1 MEAPVF
7 ARKTPQDGSGG
18 IDSCS
23 SSSSRKRKLR
33 ALLKTIPTSSSSVD
47 GSSNKSSS
55 TTVGGRQPTT
65 TATSS
70 NSSSDNPNNNKGDS
84 QKSRSVNT
92 ERKPLNRTANL
103 SSYGSCSGSFKRDSI
118 DNSGIDDDDET
129 KALDRKRRLRME
141 KAAQNAAEEL
151 KLDAVRGVTDW
162 SRLGFVKDRKKKG
175 GKNDVVYIPAVV
187 ADETSLEVQ
196 KLAKLQR
203 QKTSLRNICVQYLGV
218 GYKYANDYEYIASH
232 QWETLSSDGN
242 GTNEEDERRLMTHL
256 NRISSHVNF
265 LDSPLDLKTEEFV
278 VRECWKRVKTEQDGH
293 SQKLPPVSGH
303 CGNGSNLATHVSQD
317 SQGEEDSLNRG
328 DTEPTKDSSKSE
340 GASPGPPSEHR
351 YSESGDESDD
361 DDDDDDDDEDDDGD
375 ITASCKS
382 GVSQRRLK
390 QICVGDVI
398 EFTAPNAV
406 AGDERFRIE
415 AKVEGVRSKGP
426 RKGLLMAGTWPPC
439 LTDLSHPV
447 RLLKVRWKCKLV
459 DVSSDSSPMP
469 ISSHSLRGGGVQ
481 DESKVM
487 QSTIDLQRRMVEEM
501 KKEMSA
507 TADQWWEDNADAE
520 EEEPGSNE
528 SLSSAESKFGCQQRQ
543 TKKNTSDSAVNSSPA
558 RKCPRPST
566 GSLGEPAA
574 ESAVQEKDSKE
585 DSGYEK
591 TNMNSETQSWYS
603 EVETTLTERIKIEKE
618 NIKAKRRY
626 RPHLSIDQLDLVLKI
641 CKHVCKK
648 SLEEQDPVATILGTI
663 SDNCGIPDRNLT
675 FLIKGDQDCKL
686 REKQIESHVES
697 LVRWLET

>member
-196 KLAKLQR
+196 KLAKLQK
-203 QKTSLRNICVQYLGV
+203 QKSSLRNICVQYLGV

-278 VRECWKRVKTEQDGH
+278 VRECWKRVKAEQDSHNQHPPCANSTSSSH

-303 CGNGSNLATHVSQD
+303 GGNGSNLATHVSQD
-317 SQGEEDSLNRG
+317 SQDEEDPMNRE
-328 DTEPTKDSSKSE
+328 DTELTKDSSKSD
-340 GASPGPPSEHR
+340 GASPGPSSEHR
-351 YSESGDESDD
+351 YIGSDD
-361 DDDDDDDDEDDDGD
+361 EYDEDDDDEDDGDGDGD
-375 ITASCKS
+375 ITASSKS

-406 AGDERFRIE
+406 AGDKRFCIT

-447 RLLKVRWKCKLV
+447 RLLKVRWKGKLV
-459 DVSSDSSPMP
+459 DVSSDSSPMSL
-469 ISSHSLRGGGVQ
+469 SSHSLRGGGVQ

-487 QSTIDLQRRMVEEM
+487 QSTIDLQRQMVEET
-501 KKEMSA
+501 KKEMAA
-507 TADQWWEDNADAE
+507 TADQWWGDNADTE
-520 EEEPGSNE
+520 EEEEEEEGEPASNE
-528 SLSSAESKFGCQQRQ
+528 SLSDAESK
-543 TKKNTSDSAVNSSPA
+543 S
-558 RKCPRPST
+558 
-566 GSLGEPAA
+566 GSRNI

-648 SLEEQDPVATILGTI
+648 SLEEQDPVATVLGRI

-675 FLIKGDQDCKL
+675 FLVKGDPDCKL
-686 REKQIESHVES
+686 REKQIESHIES
-697 LVRWLET
+697 LVLWLET